1 MCTTMLC
8 MTLTNSLPNV
18 KSVHVNSLE
27 LTWCHNSTIPVYTLW
42 LNIHHKTLNF
52 QVKKLSLFILFMQTL
67 LPLFLLIHT
76 VFTKQSFLY
85 FQGESAY
92 VFFLFLDIKVPVS
105 TKIEFL
111 VFTSQPMTDQ
121 GNGLNLRWCHLNS
134 TCRRKLLFIS
144 EGTWMLIW
152 MFYFGGV
159 KT

>member
-1 MCTTMLC
+1 MHDADKQSAKCEVSSCEL
-8 MTLTNSLPNV
+8 
-18 KSVHVNSLE
+18 LE

-42 LNIHHKTLNF
+42 SNIHHKTLNS

-111 VFTSQPMTDQ
+111 VFTSQPM
-121 GNGLNLRWCHLNS
+121 NLRWCHLNS

-144 EGTWMLIW
+144 EEGTWMLIW
-152 MFYFGGV
+152 MFYFGGG
-159 KT
+159 